1 MFVARTATGEVAVAG
16 RHRIGIV
23 VFDGVKLLDVAG
35 PSEVFSEAN
44 RIGADYELTLCAVGG
59 QAVRS
64 STGMMIPVDADAAD
78 PTLGFDTL
86 LVMGGDIFP
95 AHPVDPQL
103 RDAVIAVSG
112 RSGRLCSICTGAFI
126 LAAAGLLDGR
136 RATTHWRHTG
146 VLSRGYPDVTVE
158 PDAIFVRDGNT
169 FTSAG
174 VTAGIDLALALLE
187 DDHGEQ
193 LARQVA
199 QSLVVFLQRPGG
211 QSQFSPSLSGPRPRT
226 SALRAVFDSVAA
238 DPAGDH
244 STPKLASRAAMSP
257 RHLTRLFHE
266 ELGTTPARYVEAV
279 RFDSAKSALE
289 SGYTITEAAA
299 RVGYGSSETLRRAFV
314 TRLGVSPSAYQ
325 QRFRSAQRSDAAPV
339 PEGSGPARGR

>member
-1 MFVARTATGEVAVAG
+1 MARSAI
-16 RHRIGIV
+16 HRVGIV

-44 RIGADYELTLCAVGG
+44 RMGANYQLTLCAVGG
-59 QAVRS
+59 GSVSS
-64 STGMMIPVDADAAD
+64 STGMTIAVDADATD
-78 PTLGFDTL
+78 PLVRFDTL

-95 AHPVDPQL
+95 GHPVDPQL
-103 RDAVIAVSG
+103 RDAVIGLAG
-112 RSGRLCSICTGAFI
+112 RSGRVCSICTGAFI

-146 VLSRGYPDVTVE
+146 VLSRGYPAVTVE
-158 PDAIFVRDGNT
+158 PDAIFVRDGTT

-211 QSQFSPSLSGPRPRT
+211 QSQFSPTLSGPRPRT
-226 SALRAVFDSVAA
+226 SALREVFDAVAA

-244 STPKLASRAAMSP
+244 STPKLAVRAALSP

-279 RFDSAKSALE
+279 RFDAAKAALE
-289 SGYTITEAAA
+289 AGYPITEAAA
-299 RVGYGSSETLRRAFV
+299 RVGYGSSETLRRAFM

-325 QRFRSAQRSDAAPV
+325 QRFRSAQRRDA
-339 PEGSGPARGR
+339 G